1 MAPATVII
9 SIISA
14 HLLCFGVLVFAMSR
28 RLPQINGLLDV
39 ALGTTLI
46 SLSYVLQ
53 FIDGQN
59 QLSFLT
65 LVNHN
70 FATFGVVLLL
80 TALRR
85 LFGQSAP
92 SGRTLVVAAAF
103 YSALQILMEVIGFPI
118 GRHILLSL
126 IAAGVFA
133 LSCTSAL
140 KAARGNGHDVR
151 FVLRMYAAG
160 CVGVTL
166 LHLLKAG
173 YMLRDGLPALELTH
187 WYQLVFYL
195 YMSVMA
201 VLLMPLLMWIIFRR
215 LTNELEGAALRD
227 PLTGALNR
235 RGMWQRLEQHLAN
248 RGARG
253 AVLLLLDLDDFKRIN
268 DSHGHLVGDD
278 VLRRVA
284 ESLCLTIREGDFVAR
299 TGGEEFIIGCLD
311 ATQEQAQAIAQRL
324 REQLAALD
332 IATDT
337 SRPLRLTASIGV
349 SHPLHA
355 MTDVDRALHEADVA
369 LYQGKLGGRNRVVVF
384 RELAEGI

>member
-14 HLLCFGVLVFAMSR
+14 HLLCFGVLVFGMSR
-28 RLPQINGLLDV
+28 RMPQINGLHDV
-39 ALGTTLI
+39 AVGTTFI

-92 SGRTLVVAAAF
+92 SGRTLLVAAAV
-103 YSALQILMEVIGFPI
+103 YSALQVLMEAVGWPI
-118 GRHILLSL
+118 GRHVLLSL
-126 IAAGVFA
+126 IAATVFA

-160 CVGVTL
+160 CVGVTF

-173 YMLRDGLPALELTH
+173 YMLRDGMPALELTH

-201 VLLMPLLMWIIFRR
+201 VLLIPLLMWIIFRR
-215 LTNELEGAALRD
+215 LTNELESAALRD
-227 PLTGALNR
+227 PLTGVLNR
-235 RGMWQRLEQHLAN
+235 RGMWQRLEHHLDSRNAQ
-248 RGARG
+248 G

-278 VLRRVA
+278 VLRAVA
-284 ESLCLTIREGDFVAR
+284 HAVSEGIRDGDFVAR
-299 TGGEEFIIGCLD
+299 TGGEEFIVACLD
-311 ATQEQAQAIAQRL
+311 ATQERAIAVAERL
-324 REQLAALD
+324 RQRVAGIDVPVDAGP
-332 IATDT
+332 
-337 SRPLRLTASIGV
+337 PLRLTTSIGV
-349 SHPLHA
+349 SNPLQ
-355 MTDVDRALHEADVA
+355 TISDLDRALQEADVA
-369 LYQGKLGGRNRVVVF
+369 LYEGKMAGRDQVVAATTGKS
-384 RELAEGI
+384 RN